1 MVNKSYVNKYA
12 KVLFDISVKNNSMGD
27 VRDGLNFLVKIIKSI
42 PEFKHVLFTKN
53 TSKSDKKNILSN
65 VLNSRINVLVIELLI
80 ILIDND
86 EIQLF
91 GDITNKYNYLMN
103 LESKELDV
111 TITSNV
117 QFSPDK
123 LDFIKGNISGKLNK
137 QINIKTHINKNL
149 LGGVQLRIGNTII
162 DNSLS
167 SKLTKLKN
175 SLKNN
180 QINME

>member
-1 MVNKSYVNKYA
+1 MANKSYVNKYA
-12 KVLFDISVKNNSMGD
+12 KALFDISVKNNSTGD
-27 VRDGLNFLVKIIKSI
+27 VRDGLNFLSKTIKSI

-65 VLNSRINVLVIELLI
+65 VLNNRINALAIELLM
-80 ILIDND
+80 ILINND

-103 LESKELDV
+103 FESKELDV

-123 LDFIKGNISGKLNK
+123 LDFIKGNI
-137 QINIKTHINKNL
+137 
-149 LGGVQLRIGNTII
+149 
-162 DNSLS
+162 
-167 SKLTKLKN
+167 
-175 SLKNN
+175 
-180 QINME
+180 